1 MDIIIDGITKT
12 YDRQYAVDKLSFH
25 KNPVLPGTS
34 GANPT
39 TAPNITD
46 LSNLVKELYE
56 KANYVRAISV

>member
-12 YDRQYAVDKLSFH
+12 YGRQYAVDKLSFH
-25 KNPVLPGTS
+25 KKPGLPGTS

-39 TAPNITD
+39 TAPTITD
-46 LSNLVKELYE
+46 LLKSVKEINE